1 MSNRQHSS
9 ITCTLTSGYDLTIR
23 GPENGNPSTG
33 ASPISNFTIARRDP
47 DLFWLRVFGC
57 DPFRGHLRAR
67 DQRQDPRGEAIE
79 FVKTR
84 VAGCLCLE
92 GVKGLGDLRMVRRGG
107 KGILQCFQNHGPFG
121 LAVLPQILLT
131 QGSQENCLG
140 FQGSHLNMDNIS
152 LGPKVNSYLI
162 AHIPLLVLRF

>member
-1 MSNRQHSS
+1 M
-9 ITCTLTSGYDLTIR
+9 IR
-23 GPENGNPSTG
+23 GPENENPSIG

-47 DLFWLRVFGC
+47 DLFWLRMSGC

-121 LAVLPQILLT
+121 LAVLPQILVAVLKIAHT
-131 QGSQENCLG
+131 GIPGKLFWFSRIPRKQ
-140 FQGSHLNMDNIS
+140 DNIS
-152 LGPKVNSYLI
+152 FGPKVNPYLI